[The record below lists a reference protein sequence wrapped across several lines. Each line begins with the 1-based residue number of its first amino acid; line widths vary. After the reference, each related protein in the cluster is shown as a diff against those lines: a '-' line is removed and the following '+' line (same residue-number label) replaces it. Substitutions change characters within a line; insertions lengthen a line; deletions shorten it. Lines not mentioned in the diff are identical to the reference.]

1 MHDPQDPSRRKTIK
15 YLITGAVAATC
26 PIPSLFAAEP
36 IAKHLG
42 GEENKLCHEV
52 RDGATFKLPA
62 ASAQHDVVIIGG
74 GPSGLMSAY
83 KLRNADF
90 LLLEKEPRFGGNAI
104 SEERSEEGRVGEEC
118 RS

>member
-26 PIPSLFAAEP
+26 PIPTSLFAAAEP
-36 IAKHLG
+36 LPKHLG

-62 ASAQHDVVIIGG
+62 PSAQHDVVIIGG

-83 KLRNADF
+83 KLRSANF
-90 LLLEKEPRFGGNAI
+90 LLLE
-104 SEERSEEGRVGEEC
+104 
-118 RS
+118 